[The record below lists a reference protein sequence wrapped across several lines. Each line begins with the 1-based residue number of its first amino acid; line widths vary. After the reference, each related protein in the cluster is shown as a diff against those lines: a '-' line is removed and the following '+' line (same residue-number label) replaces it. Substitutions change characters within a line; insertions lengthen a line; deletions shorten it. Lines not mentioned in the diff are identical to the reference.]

1 MGSGWEQ
8 VTVKIAVFGATGGT
22 GAQVVEQALDAGHQ
36 VTAVARRTGAFAAHD
51 RLRVIVGSV
60 DELAVVD
67 NAVQG
72 QDGVI
77 SALGSDRRGVTTVCT
92 DAIRSVLVA
101 MREHGVNRLAV
112 VIAYGAAETHDR
124 SLYSTLLWA
133 MKADSMRDKETMEAL
148 VRGSGLSWT
157 IVRPTAL
164 TNGPRTGDYRTGTDL
179 SIGLRSRIA
188 RADVAAFLLRET
200 TAPAFTGLAPTITG

>member
-1 MGSGWEQ
+1 M
-8 VTVKIAVFGATGGT
+8 KIAVFGATGGT
-22 GAQVVEQALDAGHQ
+22 GERVVEQALDAGHQ
-36 VTAVARRTGAFAAHD
+36 VTAVTRRPGGLAAHD
-51 RLRVIVGSV
+51 RLRVIVGSL
-60 DELAVVD
+60 DELAVVQ

-92 DAIRSVLVA
+92 DAVRLVLQP
-101 MREHGVNRLAV
+101 MRDHGVHRLAV
-112 VIAYGAAETHDR
+112 VSAYGAAETHDR
-124 SLYSTLLWA
+124 SRYSTLLWA
-133 MKADSMRDKETMEAL
+133 MKAGSMRDKETMEAL

-164 TNGPRTGDYRTGTDL
+164 TNGPRTGSYRTGTDL

-188 RADVAAFLLRET
+188 RADVADFLLRET
-200 TAPAFTGLAPTITG
+200 ASPAFTGLAPTITG